1 MPAFRLEALS
11 CFWATSCCWPVTS
24 GTVTV
29 AGFEGG
35 GGGGGAGGGGGGAA
49 EVLPLETFSRTV
61 EPPGTRLPASGRW
74 ATTIP
79 FGRAEGKVKAF
90 GVRPAPR
97 TAATAALRCCPTVC
111 GTAT

>member
-35 GGGGGAGGGGGGAA
+35 GGGGGAGGGGSGAA

-61 EPPGTRLPASGRW
+61 EPPGTRLAASGRW
-74 ATTIP
+74 ATTTP
-79 FGRAEGKVKAF
+79 FGRDDGPMKAL
-90 GVRPAPR
+90 GTRPAPR
-97 TAATAALRCCPTVC
+97 PAV
-111 GTAT
+111 